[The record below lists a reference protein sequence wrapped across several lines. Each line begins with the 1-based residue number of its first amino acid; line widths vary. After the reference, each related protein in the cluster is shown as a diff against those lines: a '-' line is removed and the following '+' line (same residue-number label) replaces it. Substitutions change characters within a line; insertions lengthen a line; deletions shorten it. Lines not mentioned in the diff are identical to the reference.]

1 MTDERTLV
9 DHLREIVTGIVGDA
23 RVPADADD
31 NTPLAEGGYWLD
43 SVELLQVI
51 VACEDS
57 FEITFE
63 PGEDL
68 IGAELRSLGT
78 LAKVIRRRSASP
90 ASPGSAS
97 RASS

>member
-1 MTDERTLV
+1 MDERTLV
-9 DHLREIVTGIVGDA
+9 DQLRGIVTGVVGDA
-23 RVPADADD
+23 RMPADFDD
-31 NTPLAEGGYWLD
+31 NTPLAEEGLWLD

-51 VACEDS
+51 LACEDM

-68 IGAELRSLGT
+68 IGDRLRSLGT
-78 LAKVIRRRSASP
+78 LANVIRRRSASP

>member
-1 MTDERTLV
+1 MDERMLV
-9 DHLREIVTGIVGDA
+9 DQLRAIVTGVVGDA
-23 RVPADADD
+23 RVPADFDD
-31 NTPLAEGGYWLD
+31 STPLAEGGLWLD

-51 VACEDS
+51 LACEGM

-68 IGAELRSLGT
+68 IGDGLRSLGT
-78 LAKVIRRRSASP
+78 LANVIRRRSASL

-97 RASS
+97 RAS

>member
-1 MTDERTLV
+1 
-9 DHLREIVTGIVGDA
+9 LRPYGSGRGAA
-23 RVPADADD
+23 R
-31 NTPLAEGGYWLD
+31 WLD

-51 VACEDS
+51 LACEDM

-68 IGAELRSLGT
+68 IGDGLRSLGT
-78 LAKVIRRRSASP
+78 LANVIRRRSASP